1 MVLNFRGK
9 APRGVN
15 GAFVAVALAGAAF
28 ACGGPGTGRCPLEDW
43 TGVCDLTS
51 FTRVQDIEFPV
62 PHSVYEAIY
71 TPVKNAQSPN
81 YTPPAVRLP
90 VKALSKYEPLLEQHM
105 QTYRQIACQQT
116 IRDGCAYNPVVATL
130 PEFDPN
136 RYAQVQSTGPEG
148 CAKVEGQESG
158 SIGLRTSETFPE
170 RFQFVKDSADPDAS
184 MTATAQTIAQRLQAD
199 PGIECV
205 GVAGQSAAG
214 ESPGVAELRAQ
225 AVKRLLI
232 QAGVRSQR
240 MMTTSSSTPAYGPG
254 NEREPPKPEDQRVS
268 ITIILRT
275 GAASGPPAAPAP
287 TTAPAPAAAP
297 TTAPAPPTGSSG
309 TFPAQ

>member
-1 MVLNFRGK
+1 
-9 APRGVN
+9 
-15 GAFVAVALAGAAF
+15 
-28 ACGGPGTGRCPLEDW
+28 
-43 TGVCDLTS
+43 VCELTS
-51 FTRVQDIEFPV
+51 FTRVQDVEFPV

-71 TPVKNAQSPN
+71 TPVKNAESPS
-81 YTPPAVRLP
+81 YSPPAVRLE
-90 VKALSKYEPLLEQHM
+90 VQALSKYEPLLEQHM

-116 IRDGCAYNPVVATL
+116 IRDGCAYNPVVASL

-136 RYAQVQSTGPEG
+136 RYAQAANTGPEG

-158 SIGLRTSETFPE
+158 AIGQRTSETFPE
-170 RFQFVKDSADPDAS
+170 RFQFVKDSADPDPS

-240 MMTTSSSTPAYGPG
+240 MMTTSSSTPMYGPG

-268 ITIILRT
+268 ITIILRS
-275 GAASGPPAAPAP
+275 GAAPPAAPASRAAPAAAPPAAAPPAAAPPAAPAP
-287 TTAPAPAAAP
+287 V
-297 TTAPAPPTGSSG
+297 TGPSG
-309 TFPAQ
+309 TFPPQ